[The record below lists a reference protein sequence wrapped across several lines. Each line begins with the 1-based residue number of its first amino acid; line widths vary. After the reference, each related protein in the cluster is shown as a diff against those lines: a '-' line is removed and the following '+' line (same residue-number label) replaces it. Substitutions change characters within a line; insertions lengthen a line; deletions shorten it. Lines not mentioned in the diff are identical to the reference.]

1 VKTENQKTEDL
12 VVRVAFKKC
21 GTEMSSNH
29 ETLSFEQQLARLQDI
44 VTQLEDENLP
54 LEQGVALFEEGT
66 VLAKSCREQI
76 KKAKHKVQI
85 YSQGLLQDLD
95 LEDEQ
100 SHDQADHEADP

>member
-1 VKTENQKTEDL
+1 MNLQ
-12 VVRVAFKKC
+12 VVTF
-21 GTEMSSNH
+21 MSSNH

-85 YSQGLLQDLD
+85 YSQGLVQDLD

>member
-1 VKTENQKTEDL
+1 MT
-12 VVRVAFKKC
+12 
-21 GTEMSSNH
+21 SN
-29 ETLSFEQQLARLQDI
+29 TDTSSFEQQMARLQEI
-44 VTQLEDENLP
+44 VAQLEDENLP

-95 LEDEQ
+95 LEDED
-100 SHDQADHEADP
+100 SHDSPDHEADS

>member
-1 VKTENQKTEDL
+1 
-12 VVRVAFKKC
+12 
-21 GTEMSSNH
+21 MSSNH